1 MRPPKRNKRTE
12 AREILSEAVKI
23 QSPWRK
29 ISEDLLGKVDAARAR
44 GEVRLTDPSM
54 SIDTRMS
61 ALPKQRASKAFAIPV
76 AAVALLILT
85 LSLTLPA
92 AAQTNYFTDWP
103 TGTSPAEVGKHVAE
117 HFVTS
122 PHADPK
128 HIVYQEV
135 CTWYGALTFAQ
146 LSGDKDL
153 SAKLIQR
160 FDPLMTP
167 AGAGLIGQDRHV
179 DFTVFGTV
187 PLEIYL
193 ETHTQTKDPTYLDLG
208 RSFADRQWE
217 NPTPDGLTNETRF
230 WIDDM
235 YMITTVQVQAFRATG
250 DSKYLDRAALEMV
263 AYVDKLQQPNGLFY
277 HAPDAPFFWG
287 RGNGWVAAGMN
298 ELLRSLP
305 ANHPRRA
312 RILEAYRKMMH
323 TLLGYQSSDGMWR
336 QLIDHPEAW
345 PESSSTGM
353 FTFAMITGVKNGWL
367 DPATYGP
374 AARKAWLA
382 LVGYIDQNAD
392 LTSVCEGTGKKNDLD
407 YYLAR
412 ARRTGNFHG
421 QAPVLWCASALLR

>member
-1 MRPPKRNKRTE
+1 
-12 AREILSEAVKI
+12 
-23 QSPWRK
+23 
-29 ISEDLLGKVDAARAR
+29 
-44 GEVRLTDPSM
+44 
-54 SIDTRMS
+54 MS
-61 ALPKQRASKAFAIPV
+61 ALLTQRTLRAFAILV
-76 AAVALLILT
+76 AGIALL
-85 LSLTLPA
+85 SLPA

-103 TGTSPAEVGKHVAE
+103 VGTSPQEVGKRVAE
-117 HFVTS
+117 HFVTT

-153 SAKLIQR
+153 SAKLIRR

-167 AGAGLIGQDRHV
+167 TGADLIGKDRHV

-187 PLEIYL
+187 PLELYL
-193 ETHTQTKDPTYLDLG
+193 QTKDPKYLDLG
-208 RSFADRQWE
+208 KSFPDRQWE
-217 NPTPDGLTNETRF
+217 SPTPDGLTSETRF

-235 YMITTVQVQAFRATG
+235 YMITTVEVQAYRATG
-250 DSKYLDRAALEMV
+250 EMKYLDRASLEMV
-263 AYVDKLQQPNGLFY
+263 AYLDKLQQPNGLFY

-287 RGNGWVAAGMN
+287 RGNGWVAAGMT

-374 AARKAWLA
+374 AARKGWLA

-392 LTSVCEGTGKKNDLD
+392 VTSVCEGTGRNNNLD

-412 ARRTGNFHG
+412 ARRTGDFHG